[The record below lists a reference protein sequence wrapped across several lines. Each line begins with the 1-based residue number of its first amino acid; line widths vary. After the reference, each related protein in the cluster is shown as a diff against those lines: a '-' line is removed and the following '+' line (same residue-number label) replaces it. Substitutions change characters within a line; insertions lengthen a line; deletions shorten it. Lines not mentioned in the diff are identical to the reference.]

1 MVIFQ
6 IELNQNLCVLNVEFR
21 KIELKSAFGML
32 DANHDGKLNP
42 DEIRSVVKR
51 LNMDLSEYDLNELV
65 SSLDQDNDGKVDFEG
80 T

>member
-1 MVIFQ
+1 MKFA
-6 IELNQNLCVLNVEFR
+6 N
-21 KIELKSAFGML
+21 IELKSAFGML

-42 DEIRSVVKR
+42 NEIRSVVKR